1 MYSILIRAT
10 LRAILVVLTVNAR
23 VDVKKHRATTKAKNI
38 LLKVDIARNVCYEVE
53 TIYHLRPTQQCWHE
67 DGTMGTAVCCAV
79 LCCAVLC
86 VKRGSEGRKE
96 GAKDPWMTYRS
107 KDDVYKTSVEILNIS
122 ITWIRPARKT
132 EQFWSFVPS
141 LLFLRFIFSL
151 KM

>member
-67 DGTMGTAVCCAV
+67 DGTMGTAV
-79 LCCAVLC
+79 LSLC
-86 VKRGSEGRKE
+86 VCCPLLTERKE
-96 GAKDPWMTYRS
+96 AKEGPKDRPE
-107 KDDVYKTSVEILNIS
+107 DDVS
-122 ITWIRPARKT
+122 
-132 EQFWSFVPS
+132 QQG
-141 LLFLRFIFSL
+141 
-151 KM
+151 